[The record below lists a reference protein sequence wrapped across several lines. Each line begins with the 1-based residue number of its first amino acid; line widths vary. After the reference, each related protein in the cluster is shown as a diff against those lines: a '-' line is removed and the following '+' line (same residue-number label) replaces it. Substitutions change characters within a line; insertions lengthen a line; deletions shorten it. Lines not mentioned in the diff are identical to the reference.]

1 MTLVSFA
8 YGCFLLV
15 TMVGYWGLGGV
26 GSRWKQGLLLLAS
39 VAFYGLLQPQFL
51 LLLAGLTVFNFSGPG
66 RSPPE
71 DNSRVS
77 GLLFGFGSDFRIM
90 G

>member
-1 MTLVSFA
+1 M
-8 YGCFLLV
+8 
-15 TMVGYWGLGGV
+15 
-26 GSRWKQGLLLLAS
+26 LAS